1 MEKFTNWRDKGTGIA
16 PFLPTPPP
24 LAQEKGLKGFLGG
37 LSLALKLTLAFPIVL
52 VALLLKWTP
61 VYRPMWKAAVK
72 LVFAWKLQV
81 SVQGV
86 KSRKQGP
93 QFMPTKGKVYVVNY
107 TSPLDPLA
115 LWLIAR
121 GPVAFCVPNSRRKT
135 ISLNRLSLWD
145 LVKFTLGG
153 STWDSTQPDYQ
164 EVKSAME
171 LSNYVTYI
179 FAEGTTSNGKSVLPF
194 VITQQFWN
202 DFLGEPTVGSSSSVK
217 APSSVAT
224 RDAEVRAVHIK
235 INGSLTTPLRVN
247 KWRYLARASSQGV
260 TYKCRISEP
269 LGHDLEKTRVALCGG
284 DKFKLVGKELNTES
298 KMKFAVEY
306 GSRRR

>member
-16 PFLPTPPP
+16 PFIPTPPP

-37 LSLALKLTLAFPIVL
+37 ISFVLKLILASPIVL

-61 VYRPMWKAAVK
+61 AYHPLCKVAIKMIFGWN
-72 LVFAWKLQV
+72 LQV

-93 QFMPTKGKVYVVNY
+93 QSMPSKGKVYIVNY
-107 TSPLDPLA
+107 TSPLDPLV
-115 LWLIAR
+115 LWFIAR
-121 GPVAFCVPNSRRKT
+121 GPVAFCVPKPQRKT
-135 ISLNRLSLWD
+135 ASLYRLNFWEI
-145 LVKFTLGG
+145 VQFTLGG
-153 STWDSTQPDYQ
+153 STWGSAQHDFQ
-164 EVKSAME
+164 EIKSAME
-171 LSNYVTYI
+171 LSNYVTYV

-194 VITQQFWN
+194 VVTQQFWN
-202 DFLGEPTVGSSSSVK
+202 EFLGEPTVGSSSSVK
-217 APSSVAT
+217 TLTSTAS
-224 RDAEVRAVHIK
+224 RDAEVRAIHIK
-235 INGSLTTPLRVN
+235 INSSLTTPLRIGA
-247 KWRYLARASSQGV
+247 WRYLARASSQGV

-269 LGHDLEKTRVALCGG
+269 LGCDLEKTRVALCGG